1 MAIFKHPLL
10 KALLPLADVLGL
22 QILNK
27 DEISASDLPL
37 MWEGEVVGGVRR
49 HNLSGAL
56 TRLLSA
62 VEIEMNLQVKDMDR
76 IQKQQAVAL
85 LNEWGA
91 FNLRK
96 SVESVA
102 EALEV
107 SRFTVYNYLERS
119 END

>member
-1 MAIFKHPLL
+1 MSKHPLL
-10 KALLPLADVLGL
+10 EALSPLVDILGI
-22 QILNK
+22 QILDK
-27 DEISASDLPL
+27 HEMSESDLHL
-37 MWEGEVVGGVRR
+37 IWEGEVVGGVRR
-49 HNLSGAL
+49 HNLNGAL

-62 VEIEMNLQVKDMDR
+62 VEVEMNLKVEDMDR

-85 LNEWGA
+85 LNEWGV

>member
-1 MAIFKHPLL
+1 
-10 KALLPLADVLGL
+10 
-22 QILNK
+22 
-27 DEISASDLPL
+27 
-37 MWEGEVVGGVRR
+37 
-49 HNLSGAL
+49 
-56 TRLLSA
+56 
-62 VEIEMNLQVKDMDR
+62 MNLKVKDMDT

>member
-1 MAIFKHPLL
+1 M
-10 KALLPLADVLGL
+10 
-22 QILNK
+22 N
-27 DEISASDLPL
+27 
-37 MWEGEVVGGVRR
+37 
-49 HNLSGAL
+49 GAL

-62 VEIEMNLQVKDMDR
+62 VEVEMDLKVEDMDR

-85 LNEWGA
+85 LNEWGV